1 MMYTVQRSYNCKIW
15 DSQNTVRLRFT
26 CLVKN
31 HEKVIQFSM
40 EVTCKN
46 VLINS
51 RDYKSDM

>member
-1 MMYTVQRSYNCKIW
+1 MIYTVQRSYCKIW
-15 DSQNTVRLRFT
+15 ISQNTVTLRFT

-46 VLINS
+46 LSINS
-51 RDYKSDM
+51 TDYKSDM

>member
-1 MMYTVQRSYNCKIW
+1 MMYTVQRSYCKIW
-15 DSQNTVRLRFT
+15 DSQNTIRLRFT

-51 RDYKSDM
+51 KDYKSDM